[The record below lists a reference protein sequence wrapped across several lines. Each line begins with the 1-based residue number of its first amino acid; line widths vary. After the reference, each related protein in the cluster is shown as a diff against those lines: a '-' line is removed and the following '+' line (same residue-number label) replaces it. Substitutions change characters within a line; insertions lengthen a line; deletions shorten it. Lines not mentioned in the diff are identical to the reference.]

1 MTFGNGA
8 TQTAIVITIAESG
21 QVIDIVADR
30 WSDANPQKVF
40 QLQPFGGTMEKEET
54 FGGFTIPSV
63 VHVGNHHG
71 TDDYFPFFTARV
83 LKAIY

>member
-40 QLQPFGGTMEKEET
+40 QLQPFGGTMEK
-54 FGGFTIPSV
+54 
-63 VHVGNHHG
+63 
-71 TDDYFPFFTARV
+71 
-83 LKAIY
+83 